1 MAKLI
6 IGTQHKEN
14 YNTTGEGEPYWKFK
28 GGSEYIVSIPQG
40 MSEQECLNE
49 VTPLI
54 EYKNEMSEEFVLGH
68 FVTGNSYQSEFEKN
82 QLEYEGYPGYSE
94 PRLSKVNG
102 VWKHGSVNIGLA
114 DEQAIVWLKENA
126 DIYALLRRQLRTGKP
141 AVAVEEVPVVEEV
154 AVEEAP
160 QPQTISTSTI
170 NQLENEKPKPRGWFG
185 GRNPK
190 Q

>member
-102 VWKHGSVNIGLA
+102 VWKKLT
-114 DEQAIVWLKENA
+114 QFEN
-126 DIYALLRRQLRTGKP
+126 DRGFWKRQW
-141 AVAVEEVPVVEEV
+141 
-154 AVEEAP
+154 
-160 QPQTISTSTI
+160 TI
-170 NQLENEKPKPRGWFG
+170 NEGHETSDFEEITNAA
-185 GRNPK
+185 
-190 Q
+190 

>member
-1 MAKLI
+1 MSKLV

-28 GGSEYIVSIPQG
+28 GGSEYIVSIPKG

-68 FVTGNSYQSEFEKN
+68 FVTGNSYQSDFEKS

-102 VWKHGSVNIGLA
+102 VWKL
-114 DEQAIVWLKENA
+114 LKAFEN
-126 DIYALLRRQLRTGKP
+126 DRGFWKRQWTITKGKETSDF
-141 AVAVEEVPVVEEV
+141 EEIHSN
-154 AVEEAP
+154 A
-160 QPQTISTSTI
+160 S
-170 NQLENEKPKPRGWFG
+170 
-185 GRNPK
+185 
-190 Q
+190 

>member
-1 MAKLI
+1 MSKI
-6 IGTQHKEN
+6 VIGTQYKEN

-28 GGSEYIVSIPQG
+28 GGSEYIVSIPKG

-68 FVTGNSYQSEFEKN
+68 FVTGNSYQSDFEKS

-102 VWKHGSVNIGLA
+102 VWKKLEA
-114 DEQAIVWLKENA
+114 FEN
-126 DIYALLRRQLRTGKP
+126 DRGFWKRQW
-141 AVAVEEVPVVEEV
+141 
-154 AVEEAP
+154 
-160 QPQTISTSTI
+160 TISEGNETSDFEEI
-170 NQLENEKPKPRGWFG
+170 HSNAS
-185 GRNPK
+185 
-190 Q
+190 

>member
-1 MAKLI
+1 MSLLV
-6 IGTQHKEN
+6 IGTQYKEN
-14 YNTTGEGEPYWKFK
+14 YNTTGEGEPYWKVK

-102 VWKHGSVNIGLA
+102 VWKKLTQFENDRGFWKRQWTI
-114 DEQAIVWLKENA
+114 KEGHETSDFEEITNA
-126 DIYALLRRQLRTGKP
+126 A
-141 AVAVEEVPVVEEV
+141 
-154 AVEEAP
+154 
-160 QPQTISTSTI
+160 
-170 NQLENEKPKPRGWFG
+170 
-185 GRNPK
+185 
-190 Q
+190 

>member
-1 MAKLI
+1 MSLLV
-6 IGTQHKEN
+6 IGSQYKEN

-28 GGSEYIVSIPQG
+28 GGSEYLVSIPEG

-102 VWKHGSVNIGLA
+102 VWKQLTQFENDKGFWKRQWTI
-114 DEQAIVWLKENA
+114 KEGHETSDFEEITNA
-126 DIYALLRRQLRTGKP
+126 A
-141 AVAVEEVPVVEEV
+141 
-154 AVEEAP
+154 
-160 QPQTISTSTI
+160 
-170 NQLENEKPKPRGWFG
+170 
-185 GRNPK
+185 
-190 Q
+190 

>member
-1 MAKLI
+1 MAKI
-6 IGTQHKEN
+6 VVGTQYKEN

-102 VWKHGSVNIGLA
+102 VWKKLT
-114 DEQAIVWLKENA
+114 QFEN
-126 DIYALLRRQLRTGKP
+126 DRGFWKRQW
-141 AVAVEEVPVVEEV
+141 
-154 AVEEAP
+154 
-160 QPQTISTSTI
+160 TISEGNETSDFEEIT
-170 NQLENEKPKPRGWFG
+170 NAA
-185 GRNPK
+185 
-190 Q
+190 

>member
-1 MAKLI
+1 MAKI
-6 IGTQHKEN
+6 VVGTQYKEN
-14 YNTTGEGEPYWKFK
+14 YNTTGEGESYWKFK

-94 PRLSKVNG
+94 QRLSKVNG
-102 VWKHGSVNIGLA
+102 FWKKLTQFENDRGFWKRQWTI
-114 DEQAIVWLKENA
+114 KEGHETS
-126 DIYALLRRQLRTGKP
+126 DF
-141 AVAVEEVPVVEEV
+141 EEI
-154 AVEEAP
+154 
-160 QPQTISTSTI
+160 T
-170 NQLENEKPKPRGWFG
+170 N
-185 GRNPK
+185 
-190 Q
+190 

>member
-1 MAKLI
+1 MSKLV

-28 GGSEYIVSIPQG
+28 GGSEYIVSIPKG

-68 FVTGNSYQSEFEKN
+68 FVTGNSYQSDFEKS

-102 VWKHGSVNIGLA
+102 VWKKLEA
-114 DEQAIVWLKENA
+114 FEN
-126 DIYALLRRQLRTGKP
+126 DRGFWKRQW
-141 AVAVEEVPVVEEV
+141 
-154 AVEEAP
+154 
-160 QPQTISTSTI
+160 TISEGNETSDFEEI
-170 NQLENEKPKPRGWFG
+170 HSNAA
-185 GRNPK
+185 
-190 Q
+190 

>member
-1 MAKLI
+1 MSLLV
-6 IGTQHKEN
+6 IGTQYKEN

-40 MSEQECLNE
+40 RSEQECLNE

-102 VWKHGSVNIGLA
+102 VWKKLTQFENDKGFWKRQWTI
-114 DEQAIVWLKENA
+114 KEGHETS
-126 DIYALLRRQLRTGKP
+126 DF
-141 AVAVEEVPVVEEV
+141 EEI
-154 AVEEAP
+154 
-160 QPQTISTSTI
+160 T
-170 NQLENEKPKPRGWFG
+170 N
-185 GRNPK
+185 
-190 Q
+190 

>member
-1 MAKLI
+1 MSKLV
-6 IGTQHKEN
+6 IGTQYKEN

-68 FVTGNSYQSEFEKN
+68 FVTGNSYQSEFEKY

-102 VWKHGSVNIGLA
+102 VWKKLTQFENDKGFWKRQWTI
-114 DEQAIVWLKENA
+114 KEGHE
-126 DIYALLRRQLRTGKP
+126 TSHF
-141 AVAVEEVPVVEEV
+141 EEI
-154 AVEEAP
+154 
-160 QPQTISTSTI
+160 T
-170 NQLENEKPKPRGWFG
+170 N
-185 GRNPK
+185 
-190 Q
+190 